1 MISNLILVSYRRFRV
16 VHLLER
22 LIFVV
27 EYASKL
33 NLKQICEIKTTI
45 ITESYRAQSISD
57 LEYNFQILFSQ
68 EINDSLQP
76 TENATDF
83 WR

>member
-1 MISNLILVSYRRFRV
+1 MG
-16 VHLLER
+16 LLLGSAE
-22 LIFVV
+22 
-27 EYASKL
+27 A
-33 NLKQICEIKTTI
+33 EIKTTI

-83 WR
+83 WG